1 MGGPAATLIGGVDRA
16 AFVTAFGQR
25 LRASG
30 VPVGLTGLQAFS
42 DALEVGRP
50 ARVAQLYWLARVT
63 LVQRRQDLS
72 TFDRVSSNT
81 AENTRS
87 NAARSC
93 WRWTR
98 VTRASQ

>member
-50 ARVAQLYWLARVT
+50 ARVAQLYWLADGAVS
-63 LVQRRQDLS
+63 RRMA
-72 TFDRVSSNT
+72 T
-81 AENTRS
+81 TRS
-87 NAARSC
+87 WSG
-93 WRWTR
+93 
-98 VTRASQ
+98 